1 MKRHKVPDPKSSH
14 WQLKQQSLNTWAVWG
29 CRKEVCWHCMKIY
42 KHLEQLEIQPG
53 LSFQNRWWNW
63 RDPEGPLEHIPAPL
77 CHQCYKSCKDKLQKK
92 WRLTIGTSHKAEVF
106 SSFCPLPHFTEGTIR
121 ERWHYPW
128 WNEVQ
133 GASVGVKQHRSQ
145 SHPFFIPESLGRK
158 GNFNQID
165 YSLETDSL

>member
-1 MKRHKVPDPKSSH
+1 MALAMKRHKVPDPKSSH

-77 CHQCYKSCKDKLQKK
+77 CHQCYKSYKDKLQKK

-121 ERWHYPW
+121 ERDVALSLVEWSPGCLCGSKATQ
-128 WNEVQ
+128 EPVT
-133 GASVGVKQHRSQ
+133 
-145 SHPFFIPESLGRK
+145 PFLHSRVTGEEREL
-158 GNFNQID
+158 
-165 YSLETDSL
+165 